1 MCSRFLS
8 ALALL
13 LAASTALAQPR
24 VLRVCA
30 DPDNLPYSN
39 RDGAG
44 FENRIARIV
53 ADELHAE
60 LRYEWFPFYRAFVR
74 KTMVEGLCDVFIGVP
89 TDFERVTTTRPYY
102 RSAYAFV
109 SRASSAV
116 STFDDPHLK
125 SVRIGVQLIG
135 NDLAATPPGYALAAS
150 GVTANVE
157 GFPMMGDGPAAQRIV
172 RALGDGRLD
181 TALVWGPQA
190 GYFAAHSPVPL
201 KVTLAKA
208 PAEAAGMPFEFS
220 MSMGVKRGNRAL
232 RDELDGVIERRRS
245 DIDAVLAEYH
255 VPRTDKP

>member
-8 ALALL
+8 AVLL
-13 LAASTALAQPR
+13 LCACAAHGAEAR

-60 LRYEWFPFYRAFVR
+60 LQYEWFPFYRAFVR
-74 KTMVEGLCDVFIGVP
+74 KTMGEGLCDVFIGVP
-89 TDFERVTTTRPYY
+89 AGFERVLTTRPYY

-109 SRASSAV
+109 SRAATPV
-116 STFDDPHLK
+116 ATFDDPRLK
-125 SVRIGVQLIG
+125 KVRVGVQLIG

-150 GVTANVE
+150 GVTSNVK
-157 GFPMMGDGPAAQRIV
+157 GFPMMGEGPAGQRIV
-172 RALGDGRLD
+172 RELEAGRLD

-190 GYFAAHSPVPL
+190 GYFASQSSVPL
-201 KVTLAKA
+201 TVTLAKA
-208 PAEAAGMPFEFS
+208 PAEAAGMPFEFA
-220 MSMGVKRGNRAL
+220 MSMGVKRGNKTL
-232 RDELDGVIERRRS
+232 RDELDGVIERRRA

-255 VPRTDKP
+255 VPRTDKS